1 MVTIRDV
8 ADHAGVSKST
18 VSLVLNKSPQVK
30 EATRIRVEQA
40 IAELGYVCNNNARS
54 LRKRENQCFGVLI
67 VQESPL
73 FRGYEFYHETGLYT
87 RDINNGILSYLADTD
102 YGIITERYSVEQL
115 STQLPRM
122 VSASRVDGVFL
133 LGGMLEPA
141 VVERLEEHLPVV
153 GVGKCYENID
163 CVYVDTLGGTVEMLR
178 ELVLTG
184 HRNIAMVNPPA
195 AYKSLLYR
203 QQARERL
210 MADYPDKI
218 DNFWQIS
225 AATNTGE
232 GGYNA
237 MKELWDSG
245 IRPDGVAAANESLAL
260 GAMRFL
266 KEQGWEAPRDYSLVG
281 YAATALGS
289 YSIPPLTTVDI
300 RKEEMGALGAQIMLQ
315 RLRDPAAPPIRH
327 MLAARLIRRQS
338 VKSRL

>member
-1 MVTIRDV
+1 MVTIKEV
-8 ADHAGVSKST
+8 ADYAGVSKST

-30 EATRIRVEQA
+30 ESTRIKVEQA
-40 IAELGYVCNNNARS
+40 IAALGYVCNNNARG

-67 VQESPL
+67 AQESPL
-73 FRGYEFYHETGLYT
+73 YRGYEFYHETGLYT
-87 RDINNGILSYLADTD
+87 RDINNGILGYLADTD
-102 YGIITERYSVEQL
+102 YGIITERYSVDQL
-115 STQLPRM
+115 NAQLPRM

-133 LGGMLEPA
+133 LGGMLDPSA
-141 VVERLEEHLPVV
+141 VERLGEHVPVV
-153 GVGKCYENID
+153 GVGKCYEDID
-163 CVYVDTLGGTVEMLR
+163 CVYVDTQGGTVQMLQ

-184 HRNIAMVNPPA
+184 HRNIVLINPPA
-195 AYKSLLYR
+195 AYRSLLYR
-203 QQARERL
+203 QQAREQIL
-210 MADYPDKI
+210 KEYPGRI

-225 AATNTGE
+225 GATNTGE

-237 MKELWDSG
+237 MKELWESG

-300 RKEEMGALGAQIMLQ
+300 RKEDMGALAVQIMLQ

-327 MLAARLIRRQS
+327 MLATRLVRRES
-338 VKSRL
+338 VKSRF